1 MLEETEMKLCLS
13 SETMALL
20 IKHPL
25 ITDRMEGHWN
35 TVNLTNQYFDTLSFS
50 LDQADVAL
58 RLRLDGEQ
66 VIQTLKGRGDCIA
79 GLFVRNEWD
88 WYLDS
93 YELNLELLDSNCWPE
108 ALIELDKTTIE
119 PVFINQFTRT
129 KAILKWLWKGQ
140 TVEVEV
146 AFDVGSVVTD
156 VSQDSISELEL
167 EMRQGPI
174 DALMDFVVELSSC
187 FSLIPSSISK
197 GERGYRLLKE
207 APENSLKNSM
217 ITQNNLTI
225 DEEICSTGKILLR
238 SLQHLIESIYTVR
251 KVGTLKQVQQQL
263 VLLRS
268 FFACLDCRIVS
279 EDQKQFQLLL
289 DTVTTDIETLLKP
302 SLSATQLE
310 SEFQRYIAKTTWGFL
325 CLRLAKWCM
334 LKEWQLVEDIKQ
346 REVLDTSFKKWLKKA
361 ELQLY
366 VAF

>member
-13 SETMALL
+13 SETMG
-20 IKHPL
+20 IIRKHPL
-25 ITDRMEGHWN
+25 ITDRMEGHWK
-35 TVNLTNQYFDTLSFS
+35 TVDLTNQYFDTLNLS

-58 RLRLDGEQ
+58 RLRRDGEH
-66 VIQTLKGRGDCIA
+66 VIQTLKGRGDCVA

-93 YELNLELLDSNCWPE
+93 YELSLGLLDSNCWPE
-108 ALIELDKTTIE
+108 VLIDLDKTTIV
-119 PVFINQFTRT
+119 PVFINHFTRT

-156 VSQDSISELEL
+156 VAQDSISELEL

-174 DALMDFVVELSSC
+174 DALMDFVLELASC

-197 GERGYRLLKE
+197 GERGYRLIKE
-207 APENSLKNSM
+207 APEKRLKSNI
-217 ITQNNLTI
+217 ITQKNLTV
-225 DEEICSTGKILLR
+225 DEAIYSTGEILLR
-238 SLQHLIESIYTVR
+238 RLQHLIESVNTVP
-251 KVGTLKQVQQQL
+251 KVETLKHIQQQL
-263 VLLRS
+263 ALLRS
-268 FFACLDCRIVS
+268 FFACLGGRIVN
-279 EDQKQFQLLL
+279 EDQKQFQSSL
-289 DTVTTDIETLLKP
+289 DAVATNIHTLLKP

-334 LKEWQLVEDIKQ
+334 LKECQLVDDIKQ
-346 REVLDTSFKKWLKKA
+346 REVLDASFKEWLKKA
-361 ELQLY
+361 ELQ
-366 VAF
+366 F